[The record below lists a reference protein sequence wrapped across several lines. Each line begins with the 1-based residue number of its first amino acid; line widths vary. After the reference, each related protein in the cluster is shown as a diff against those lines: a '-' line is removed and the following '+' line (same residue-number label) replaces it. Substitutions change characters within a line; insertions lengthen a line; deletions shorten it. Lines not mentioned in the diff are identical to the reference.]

1 MKAYYYWVTERR
13 IAPGAFPE
21 EGLLKVS
28 NFLHQSPIENV
39 GLAWGAVLYDHE
51 LSLEEV
57 CKYKLTYG
65 GETYEQDE

>member
-1 MKAYYYWVTERR
+1 MKAYYYWLTERR
-13 IAPGAFPE
+13 VAPGAFPE

-28 NFLHQSPIENV
+28 NFLHQSPIEDV